1 MPENALCDGAVGEP
15 WLARV
20 EFVAVAMAGATE
32 RGKSAAVAAK
42 LRPAVKWGWLGA
54 FVAGV
59 LAAAF
64 VFSRAQSQAQAIAG
78 DEAPVLTADMA
89 LGEAMRA
96 GDRTMARRL
105 LALQFNFVDAD
116 GKSRVRRDFL
126 IDLKSVAASPAADA
140 KVRLYGLL
148 AIVTGHRSNAR
159 NDEVF
164 FLDVW
169 AKQKGTWR
177 ALLIQEVVPA
187 TSDAPVAAARD
198 PAPATNLPQR
208 ECRNPCQTIPYRVR
222 SASEQ
227 DIVLTFQA
235 IEKAVVARDAAEW
248 GKRVADEFVRYAT
261 GQSPV
266 PKSDRVAAIEHQKEA
281 DAGVTV
287 GEIETMR
294 LAVYGDGAA
303 MTALQAM
310 PDNSRPPYRA
320 ARIWVKRNGQWLMA
334 ISVHTDVK

>member
-1 MPENALCDGAVGEP
+1 MPGA
-15 WLARV
+15 
-20 EFVAVAMAGATE
+20 EFVKVAMAGATQ

-42 LRPAVKWGWLGA
+42 LRPAVKWAWLGA

-59 LAAAF
+59 LVAAF
-64 VFSRAQSQAQAIAG
+64 VVPRAQSQAQAIAS
-78 DEAPVLTADMA
+78 DEAPVLATDMA

-126 IDLKSVAASPAADA
+126 ADLNSVAASPAADA

-148 AIVTGHRSNAR
+148 AMVTGHRNTGR
-159 NDEVF
+159 DTEVF

-169 AKQKGTWR
+169 AKQKGRWR

-187 TSDAPVAAARD
+187 GSDAPVAAARD
-198 PAPATNLPQR
+198 PAPATDLPQQ

-222 SASEQ
+222 STAEQ

-235 IEKAVVARDAAEW
+235 IEKAVIAHDAAEW

-261 GQSPV
+261 GQSPM
-266 PKSDRVAAIEHQKEA
+266 PKSDRIAAIERQKEA
-281 DAGVTV
+281 NAAVTT
-287 GEIETMR
+287 GEVETMR

-320 ARIWVKRNGQWLMA
+320 ARIWVRRNGQWQMA
-334 ISVHTDVK
+334 VSVHTDVK

>member
-1 MPENALCDGAVGEP
+1 
-15 WLARV
+15 
-20 EFVAVAMAGATE
+20 MAGATK
-32 RGKSAAVAAK
+32 RGKSAAAAAN
-42 LRPAVKWGWLGA
+42 LRPALTWGWLGA

-59 LAAAF
+59 FVAAL
-64 VFSRAQSQAQAIAG
+64 VFPRAQSQAQAIAG
-78 DEAPVLTADMA
+78 DEAPVLAADMA

-96 GDRTMARRL
+96 GDKNTARRL

-116 GKSRVRRDFL
+116 GKSRARRDFL
-126 IDLKSVAASPAADA
+126 ADLKGVAASPASDA

-148 AIVTGHRSNAR
+148 AMVTGHRSTAR

-177 ALLIQEVVPA
+177 ALLTQEVVPA
-187 TSDAPVAAARD
+187 GSDAAVAGVRG
-198 PAPATNLPQR
+198 PAPAMDLPQQ

-222 SASEQ
+222 SPAEQ

-235 IEKAVVARDAAEW
+235 IEKAVIAHDAAEW

-266 PKSDRVAAIEHQKEA
+266 PKSDRIAAIERQK
-281 DAGVTV
+281 DANAAVTV
-287 GEIETMR
+287 AEIQTMR
-294 LAVYGDGAA
+294 LAVYGDGAV

-320 ARIWVKRNGQWLMA
+320 ARIWARRNGQWLMA

>member
-1 MPENALCDGAVGEP
+1 
-15 WLARV
+15 
-20 EFVAVAMAGATE
+20 MAGATH
-32 RGKSAAVAAK
+32 RGKSAAAAAN
-42 LRPAVKWGWLGA
+42 LRPAITWGWLGA

-59 LAAAF
+59 LLAALAF
-64 VFSRAQSQAQAIAG
+64 PRAQSQAQAIAG
-78 DEAPVLTADMA
+78 DEAPVLAADMA

-96 GDRTMARRL
+96 GDKTAARRL

-126 IDLKSVAASPAADA
+126 ADLKGFAASPASDA

-148 AIVTGHRSNAR
+148 AMVTGHRGTAR

-177 ALLIQEVVPA
+177 ALLTQEAVPA
-187 TSDAPVAAARD
+187 ASDAAVAGVRGPAAAMD
-198 PAPATNLPQR
+198 QPQQD
-208 ECRNPCQTIPYRVR
+208 CRNPCQTIPYRVR
-222 SASEQ
+222 SPAEQ
-227 DIVLTFQA
+227 DIVLAFQA
-235 IEKAVVARDAAEW
+235 IEKAVIAHDAAEW
-248 GKRVADEFVRYAT
+248 GKRVGDEFVRYAS

-266 PKSDRVAAIEHQKEA
+266 PKSGRIAAIERQK
-281 DAGVTV
+281 DANAAVTV
-287 GEIETMR
+287 AEIQTMQ
-294 LAVYGDGAA
+294 LAVYGDGAV
-303 MTALQAM
+303 MTAVQAM

-320 ARIWVKRNGQWLMA
+320 ARIWARRNGQWLMA